1 MGKISLVRFDQEK
14 GDSNA
19 ELQRAVTTIKAYVKN
34 KDWHLIL
41 NRIQT
46 DELLYWNI
54 YIYMRLCILLQIQF
68 EIVFDLQ

>member
-1 MGKISLVRFDQEK
+1 MGKISLVRFDLQEK

-46 DELLYWNI
+46 DELLYWI
-54 YIYMRLCILLQIQF
+54 FFMRLCILLQIQF
-68 EIVFDLQ
+68 EVVFDLQ

>member
-46 DELLYWNI
+46 DELLYWSFN
-54 YIYMRLCILLQIQF
+54 MHSCILLQIQF
-68 EIVFDLQ
+68 EIVFYLQ